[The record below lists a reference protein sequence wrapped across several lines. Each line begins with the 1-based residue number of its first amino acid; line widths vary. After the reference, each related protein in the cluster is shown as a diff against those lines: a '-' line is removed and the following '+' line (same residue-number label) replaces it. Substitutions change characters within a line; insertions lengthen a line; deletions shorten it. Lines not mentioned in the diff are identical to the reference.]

1 MTDTQRQQPAEQSSA
16 GRSQR
21 DAHALL
27 IITYLSGQP
36 TREAFFAAWQR
47 LLDIYVATGMEAG
60 WSREVAEEVA
70 EAEIEH
76 VADTLSALGSRF
88 IPTAGR
94 C

>member
-1 MTDTQRQQPAEQSSA
+1 MTDTQHQHPAEEPSA

-60 WSREVAEEVA
+60 WSREVAEEFAGVEIERVA
-70 EAEIEH
+70 E
-76 VADTLSALGSRF
+76 TLAALRPRF